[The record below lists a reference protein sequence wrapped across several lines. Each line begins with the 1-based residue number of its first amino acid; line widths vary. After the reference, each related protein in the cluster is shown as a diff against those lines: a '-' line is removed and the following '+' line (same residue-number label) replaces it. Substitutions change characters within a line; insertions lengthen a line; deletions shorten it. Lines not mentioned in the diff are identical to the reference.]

1 MVRWVVRLILQ
12 YEPIEPKFLATD
24 VTKVVLCGTLSGM
37 VHIKDTLLL
46 IGKSSPSS
54 GGSRF
59 LVSLLKWSFLIFT
72 TPYNRKLKKYVI
84 CVITIFKMSIKALQK

>member
-1 MVRWVVRLILQ
+1 MFNDTPARKPGRLLGVR
-12 YEPIEPKFLATD
+12 D
-24 VTKVVLCGTLSGM
+24 VTKVVVCGTLSGM
-37 VHIKDTLLL
+37 VHIKDPLLL

-72 TPYNRKLKKYVI
+72 TPYNRKLKKYVV
-84 CVITIFKMSIKALQK
+84 CVVK